1 MTINQAVCI
10 VSPILEMRKLR
21 LWLSHLP
28 CLWQNQ
34 MWIQIDL
41 VPEAKFLT
49 TMAFH
54 REECNFPP
62 RGIFLSTLGKPMN
75 TLGFGGWIRTELEA
89 SAPFHYIKHPMEN
102 DLASLEKRKW
112 TFELEKLALIP
123 ECSHFLRKF
132 FQKEK
137 KCYFHCKRVI
147 AFLAKA
153 SYLLFFW
160 QAHWQECNTWDSH
173 WMSYAVF
180 HMVYFG
186 LDGEVLQHDL
196 TSVQPT

>member
-10 VSPILEMRKLR
+10 ISPIREMRKLR

-28 CLWQNQ
+28 SLWQNQ
-34 MWIQIDL
+34 IWIQIDL

-75 TLGFGGWIRTELEA
+75 SLGFGGWIRTELEA
-89 SAPFHYIKHPMEN
+89 SALFHYIKHPMES
-102 DLASLEKRKW
+102 DLTSLENWKW
-112 TFELEKLALIP
+112 TFELDKLALIP
-123 ECSHFLRKF
+123 ACSHFLRKF

-137 KCYFHCKRVI
+137 KMLCSLPKSHC
-147 AFLAKA
+147 FL
-153 SYLLFFW
+153 S
-160 QAHWQECNTWDSH
+160 QS
-173 WMSYAVF
+173 
-180 HMVYFG
+180 
-186 LDGEVLQHDL
+186 
-196 TSVQPT
+196 